1 MCSVMDDCI
10 GWVAF
15 CVTGACRPWTG
26 FTVQINTSL
35 RQPIPV
41 NSTLLIEGRIARVE
55 RRKVYVV
62 AILFDP
68 AKGGKDDE
76 RAVHAV
82 GEGIVVLNKGIL
94 ETPTE

>member
-1 MCSVMDDCI
+1 MDDCI

-35 RQPIPV
+35 RQPISV

-68 AKGGKDDE
+68 AKGGKEDE